1 MGPNTVKY
9 VDSPQ
14 RPICFI
20 NTYWNRCILSNYIW
34 FEAWCMHNSDLE
46 IIISHEWGMI
56 NFDKETIKCHRCRLY
71 ITSFDVQQR
80 GRYAGGSNTMVNVSM
95 FLPCQQGNKISE
107 KGRSGSKKWF
117 PKSVAQ
123 GKKKTQHNLMCLKSW
138 NFHKNSRWQKIT
150 FFITEKVTS
159 YNHEKSR

>member
-1 MGPNTVKY
+1 
-9 VDSPQ
+9 
-14 RPICFI
+14 
-20 NTYWNRCILSNYIW
+20 
-34 FEAWCMHNSDLE
+34 MHNSDLE

-95 FLPCQQGNKISE
+95 FLPCQQCNKISE

-123 GKKKTQHNLMCLKSW
+123 RKKKTHHNLMCLKSW
-138 NFHKNSRWQKIT
+138 NFHKNLRWQKIT
-150 FFITEKVTS
+150 FFITESDILQSWKEPLDFTQLVLATAKTASSMTPKVNLPSNLIGTCI
-159 YNHEKSR
+159 